1 MKYFLLTSAFV
12 LCLFTLSVAQAS
24 RMPPV
29 DKSVLDISY
38 YPMNFPILK
47 VQDKAT
53 EPLFARVIYSRPMKS
68 GRMIVGDLLE
78 YGTIWRMG
86 ANEATELELYRD
98 ATLQNTRVKKGRYTL
113 YAIPQKDKWT
123 IILNRETDTW
133 GAFKYDMKKDVAR
146 AEVKPE
152 KQSELTE
159 ALTIYFEKSSK
170 SINLL
175 VFWDDFKLTI
185 PFTL

>member
-1 MKYFLLTSAFV
+1 MKHVLLTFAFV
-12 LCLFTLSVAQAS
+12 LSICTLSFAQAS
-24 RMPPV
+24 RLPPV

-38 YPMNFPILK
+38 YPMNFPMLK

-53 EPLFARVIYSRPMKS
+53 EPLFARVIYSRPTKS
-68 GRMIVGDLLE
+68 GRTIVGDLLE

-86 ANEATELELYRD
+86 ANEATELELFRD

-123 IILNRETDTW
+123 IILNRENDTW
-133 GAFKYDMKKDVAR
+133 GAFKYDIKKDVAR

-152 KQSELTE
+152 KQSEHTE
-159 ALTIYFEKSSK
+159 ALTMYFEKSSK
-170 SINLL
+170 FINLL

-185 PFTL
+185 PFTF